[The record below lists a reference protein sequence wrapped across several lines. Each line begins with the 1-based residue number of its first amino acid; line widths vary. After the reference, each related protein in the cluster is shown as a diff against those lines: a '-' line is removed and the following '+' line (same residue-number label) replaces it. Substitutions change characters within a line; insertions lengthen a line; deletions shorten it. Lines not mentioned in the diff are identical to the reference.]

1 MSGMQ
6 NKNGGKCVRFRD
18 KKLGHVI
25 QHGIQGFIVKNTEGE
40 STKAKDLS
48 HIW

>member
-18 KKLGHVI
+18 KKLAHVI
-25 QHGIQGFIVKNTEGE
+25 QHGIQGFIVKNAEGDSSE
-40 STKAKDLS
+40 ANGLS
-48 HIW
+48 HIL